1 MDQRL
6 GSLDVGFGPG
16 TIARVFSNGLL
27 SCAFTVTRFAVSE
40 EFLVMSPDNRAAT
53 PVVSIRESQ
62 RRRGFT
68 LIELLVVMAIIGIL
82 VALLLPAVQS
92 ARESARRTQ
101 CINNL
106 KQMGLAC
113 HNYLSSHRSFPC
125 GWIAP
130 VIVDP
135 VTGNAMPAALP
146 AVLDMPNDL
155 VNEPIR
161 LKDPAKR
168 EIAYGIGQV
177 TPNVLISTLAQS
189 PEWSWQSLVL
199 SQMDVGTA
207 NINFNSVKFDG
218 PNGPNNLTTQLALNS
233 FICPTAPTI
242 QNRPGRRGL
251 SHYRGN
257 YGTVSGT
264 GVIPNGVMFANSIS
278 SDRTIRDGLT
288 TTLMA
293 GEAQFGLWHDALTS
307 CARVPTPAEATTRA
321 QFDFH
326 SLQLNTSSNYFING
340 FGSFHADVA
349 NFLMCDGSS
358 RSISKS
364 IDGVVMNRLATREG
378 GEQQS
383 DDF

>member
-1 MDQRL
+1 
-6 GSLDVGFGPG
+6 
-16 TIARVFSNGLL
+16 
-27 SCAFTVTRFAVSE
+27 
-40 EFLVMSPDNRAAT
+40 MSPDNRAAT
-53 PVVSIRESQ
+53 PVVPSRESQ
-62 RRRGFT
+62 RGRGFT

-106 KQMGLAC
+106 KQLGLAC

-125 GWIAP
+125 GWIAL
-130 VIVDP
+130 P
-135 VTGNAMPAALP
+135 VTDPATGLLIPPALP
-146 AVLDMPNDL
+146 TVIDMTGDR

-168 EIAYGIGQV
+168 EIAYGQGV
-177 TPNVLISTLAQS
+177 VPPNVVITSLAQS
-189 PEWSWQSLVL
+189 PEWSWLSLIL
-199 SQMDVGTA
+199 SQLDVGTA
-207 NINFNSVKFDG
+207 NIDFNTPKFAG
-218 PNGPNNLTTQLALNS
+218 TNNTTTQLVLNS

-242 QNRPGRRGL
+242 QNRPGGRGF

-257 YGTVSGT
+257 YGTVSGQ
-264 GVIPNGVMFANSIS
+264 GVIPNGVMYANSIS

-307 CARVPTPAEATTRA
+307 CARVPTPTETPPRP
-321 QFDFH
+321 QFDYH
-326 SLQLNTSSNYFING
+326 SLQQTPSNGQSHYFING

-349 NFLMCDGSS
+349 NFAMCDGSA

-364 IDGVVMNRLATREG
+364 IDGVVMTRLATREG